1 MDGRYSVFLQSG
13 EPRSVG
19 TLWLNNI
26 RGRIASTFLY
36 DLEWARDP
44 AAFSLSPDLP
54 LDTSTRSCDGLF
66 LCFQDC
72 SPDRWGRGLLR
83 RQENRQAREERRKPR
98 TLLDSD
104 FLLLVSD
111 VARQGAIRLSADE
124 GRTFLSSGDRNHI
137 PPLTT
142 LPKLLN
148 ASVGVEIREDT
159 EDDIRL
165 LVAPG
170 SSLGGARPKASVIDG
185 DELLIAKFPSS
196 NDDRDVPLWEY
207 VTFKVAERAGL
218 SIPQVRL
225 QRVGDKSVLLVQ
237 RFDRTP
243 SGRIPF
249 MSAMS
254 LMQAKDGDHKS
265 YVDIAIE
272 LQATGCA
279 ADDDLRQLWSR
290 MVFNMCV
297 YNVDDHLRNHGF
309 LRRAGGWTL
318 SPAYDL
324 EIAHPSEKAA
334 FLHTAIIDDE
344 ASFDLQAAID
354 VAEFFRLKTDAAKE
368 CVKRIRKA
376 VSFWRDEAVKVG
388 AKSAEINM
396 MRDSYEF
403 IDQVT
408 P

>member
-1 MDGRYSVFLQSG
+1 M
-13 EPRSVG
+13 
-19 TLWLNNI
+19 
-26 RGRIASTFLY
+26 
-36 DLEWARDP
+36 
-44 AAFSLSPDLP
+44 
-54 LDTSTRSCDGLF
+54 
-66 LCFQDC
+66 
-72 SPDRWGRGLLR
+72 
-83 RQENRQAREERRKPR
+83 
-98 TLLDSD
+98 
-104 FLLLVSD
+104 
-111 VARQGAIRLSADE
+111 
-124 GRTFLSSGDRNHI
+124 
-137 PPLTT
+137 
-142 LPKLLN
+142 LN

-309 LRRAGGWTL
+309 LRMAGGWTL

-388 AKSAEINM
+388 AKSAEINL

-403 IDQVT
+403 IDQAT